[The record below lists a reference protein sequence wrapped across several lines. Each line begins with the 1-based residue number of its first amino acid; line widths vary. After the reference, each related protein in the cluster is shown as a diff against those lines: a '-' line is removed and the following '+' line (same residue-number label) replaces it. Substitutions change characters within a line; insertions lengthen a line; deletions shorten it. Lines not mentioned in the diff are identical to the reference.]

1 MCVIIIIPLIG
12 KNNCNVE
19 NSVVKYKGK
28 GENKYMYQLV
38 AIDLD
43 GTLLN
48 SYGEVSQKNKEAIQK
63 AVEKGVQVVLTS
75 GRPIASVKSLALECG
90 CGPYIICGNGAIT
103 YDIEKNEVI
112 YNRFLEKAKVLQII
126 KICEENSI
134 FYALYRE
141 DCIITK
147 SLNYNILFFHQEN
160 TKKTEDKKVRINL
173 MQNIYDYVKQNEN
186 QNYLKITICDENPIV
201 FKSIM
206 QKLKNVKNVDVL
218 DVAHMSRKII
228 KDGTKDVLV
237 EYHYT
242 EITNQNVDKW
252 GAIEDLAKRL
262 NIKQEE
268 IMAIG
273 DNANDI
279 EMIKNAGMGVA
290 MGESNPIVKE
300 IADRIVADND
310 HDGVAEALNF
320 AI

>member
-1 MCVIIIIPLIG
+1 
-12 KNNCNVE
+12 
-19 NSVVKYKGK
+19 
-28 GENKYMYQLV
+28 MYQLV

-48 SYGEVSQKNKEAIQK
+48 SYGEVSPKNKQAIQK
-63 AVEKGVQVVLTS
+63 AVEKGMQVVLTS

-103 YDIEKNEVI
+103 YNIEKKEVI

-147 SLNYNILFFHQEN
+147 SLNYNILFFYQEN

-173 MQNIYDYVKQNEN
+173 MQNIYDYVRKSEN

-218 DVAHMSRKII
+218 DIAHMSRKMI
-228 KDGTKDVLV
+228 KDGTKDVAV

-252 GAIEDLAKRL
+252 GAIEDLARKL
-262 NIKQEE
+262 NIKNEA

-273 DNANDI
+273 DNINDVK
-279 EMIKNAGMGVA
+279 MIQNAGIGVA
-290 MGESNPIVKE
+290 MGESNPTVKE
-300 IADRIVADND
+300 AADVVVSDND
-310 HDGVAEALNF
+310 HDGVAEALNMGD
-320 AI
+320 IP

>member
-1 MCVIIIIPLIG
+1 MIIFPRTG
-12 KNNCNVE
+12 ENNCNKKK
-19 NSVVKYKGK
+19 SVIKCKRK
-28 GENKYMYQLV
+28 GEKKYMYQLV

-48 SYGEVSQKNKEAIQK
+48 SYGEVSQKNKESIQR
-63 AVEKGVQVVLTS
+63 VVQKGVQVVLTS
-75 GRPIASVKSLALECG
+75 GRPIASIKSLALECG

-103 YDIEKNEVI
+103 YHIEKNEVV

-134 FYALYRE
+134 FYAIYTQ

-147 SLNYNILFFHQEN
+147 SLSYNILFFHQEN

-173 MQNIYDYVKQNEN
+173 MQNIYEYVAQSEN
-186 QNYLKITICDENPIV
+186 QNYLKMTICDENPIV

-206 QKLKNVKNVDVL
+206 QKLKSVKNVDVL
-218 DVAHMSRKII
+218 DVAHMSRKMI

-252 GAIEDLAKRL
+252 GAVADLAKRL
-262 NIKQEE
+262 NIKEEE

-273 DNANDI
+273 DNMNDI

-290 MGESNPIVKE
+290 MGESNPMVKKN
-300 IADRIVADND
+300 ADKIVADND
-310 HDGVAEALNF
+310 HDGVAEALLE
-320 AI
+320 I